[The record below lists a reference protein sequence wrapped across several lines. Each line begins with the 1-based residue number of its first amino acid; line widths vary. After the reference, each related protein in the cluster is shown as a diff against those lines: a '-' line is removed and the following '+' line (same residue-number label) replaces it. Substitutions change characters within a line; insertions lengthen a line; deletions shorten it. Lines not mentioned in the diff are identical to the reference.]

1 MNKRIALALSAIL
14 CMVMIATAA
23 ITVSATGEDGDSGN
37 NDSSSSISSLV
48 DSSSSTSTSSEQ
60 TGGNEDEND
69 GDEEDNED
77 GKDEENN
84 SSADSDKDEET
95 ETSSAASSS
104 ASSHAPI
111 ISDGGHGGN
120 TFIEQD
126 VSQLTSLN
134 TGTTSSEAVLISSD
148 YSEGTDEE
156 LEHYVARAT
165 TIANDIYKV
174 IWIPIL
180 LIVLC
185 IAALVIVNVMFRK
198 KYPKTA
204 KSGASRRV
212 RSSSH
217 EAPKRRKR

>member
-14 CMVMIATAA
+14 CMVLIATAA

-37 NDSSSSISSLV
+37 NDSSSISSLV

-134 TGTTSSEAVLISSD
+134 TGTMSSEAVLISSD

-204 KSGASRRV
+204 KSGASRRG

>member
-134 TGTTSSEAVLISSD
+134 TGTMSSEAVLISSD

-204 KSGASRRV
+204 KSGASRRG

>member
-14 CMVMIATAA
+14 CMVLIATAA

-48 DSSSSTSTSSEQ
+48 DSSSSASTSSEQ

-204 KSGASRRV
+204 KSGASRRG

>member
-14 CMVMIATAA
+14 CMVLIATAA

-134 TGTTSSEAVLISSD
+134 TGTMSSEAVLISSD

-204 KSGASRRV
+204 KSGASRRG

>member
-14 CMVMIATAA
+14 CMVLIATAA

-134 TGTTSSEAVLISSD
+134 TGTMSSEAVLISSD

-204 KSGASRRV
+204 KSGASRRGKT
-212 RSSSH
+212 SSH
-217 EAPKRRKR
+217 EAPRRRKR

>member
-37 NDSSSSISSLV
+37 NDSSSISSLV

-134 TGTTSSEAVLISSD
+134 TGTMSSEAVLISSD

-204 KSGASRRV
+204 KSGASRRG